1 MFWSWIR
8 KARIWVKKKKR
19 IFFRCVYLLHK
30 KGASNK
36 DLSCRSRATTA
47 KKCTKKRDE
56 FFFCFAFLPLP
67 SSLLKLHIAVI
78 QKFCSHGNVTSH
90 FSFLFQQYFSQ
101 CSLLLIAFP
110 NKWMHLKW
118 KLHRCNYRCNY
129 RSQVNYRCSTN
140 TIFLFLSLCLPP
152 SVLLYSLI
160 ICPSRCDYCNIIKT
174 ICICNVCICH

>member
-1 MFWSWIR
+1 MFTYSIKRARQIR
-8 KARIWVKKKKR
+8 TFHVAVVQRRLRNVQKSVM
-19 IFFRCVYLLHK
+19 
-30 KGASNK
+30 S
-36 DLSCRSRATTA
+36 
-47 KKCTKKRDE
+47 

-152 SVLLYSLI
+152 SVHLYSLI